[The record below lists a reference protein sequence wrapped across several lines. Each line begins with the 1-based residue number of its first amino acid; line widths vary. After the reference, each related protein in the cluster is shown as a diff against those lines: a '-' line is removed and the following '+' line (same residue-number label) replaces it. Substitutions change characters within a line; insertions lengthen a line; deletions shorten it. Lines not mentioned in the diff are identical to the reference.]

1 MKKQNVSVT
10 QIETGPV
17 IHKCLTPDL
26 EERIRKLEPVFAE
39 VYPKSHAE
47 WLEGFQRDL
56 NPDSEVRIWEAMA
69 SAYHGFLAKQAL
81 ILPAKK
87 EAFGLLVTAG
97 GTEEETLARAKLRY
111 FSRNEAKELL
121 RLYTAALVKNEP
133 PVSQN

>member
-1 MKKQNVSVT
+1 MKRQNVSVT

-17 IHKCLTPDL
+17 IHKCLSPDL
-26 EERIRKLEPVFAE
+26 EERIRKLEPVFGE
-39 VYPKSHAE
+39 VYHKSREE

-69 SAYHGFLAKQAL
+69 SAYQGFLAKQAL

-97 GTEEETLARAKLRY
+97 RTEEETLARAKLRHLG
-111 FSRNEAKELL
+111 SKEAKELL
-121 RLYTAALVKNEP
+121 RLYAAALVKNKP